1 MVYSSGALLVF
12 QSAKS
17 ILADS
22 ASSVLAAKKIE
33 TSDPT
38 ELDEGYLKTELG
50 VGQGND
56 GGLSHPMERLG
67 IQKPFSKPKGPG
79 RRR

>member
-22 ASSVLAAKKIE
+22 ASVLAAKKIE

-56 GGLSHPMERLG
+56 GGLSHPMERSE